1 MDDYPVFDVF
11 LTMLFFF
18 LWVMWFAI
26 VIHIVVD
33 IFRNEDLNGVRK
45 ALWLLLVLVL
55 PLLGVLLYVISQG
68 SGMGRRNQATRMSAF
83 GNHPA
88 GSSAVA
94 SAGELERLA
103 ELHRSGA
110 LTEAE
115 YTRAKHQ
122 ALPM

>member
-1 MDDYPVFDVF
+1 MDDYPMFDVF
-11 LTMLFFF
+11 LTMLIFF
-18 LWVMWFAI
+18 LWVIWFAI

-33 IFRNEDLNGVRK
+33 IFRNDGLNGVRK
-45 ALWLLLVLVL
+45 ALWLLLVFVL
-55 PLLGVLLYVISQG
+55 PLVGVLLYVINQG
-68 SGMGRRNQATRMSAF
+68 SGMSNRNVATRMSAF
-83 GNHPA
+83 GNDPM

-103 ELHRSGA
+103 ALHRSGA

-115 YTRAKHQ
+115 YARAKHH

>member
-26 VIHIVVD
+26 EIHIIVD

-55 PLLGVLLYVISQG
+55 PLFGVLIYVISQG
-68 SGMGRRNQATRMSAF
+68 AGMGRRNTATRMSAF
-83 GNHPA
+83 GNRPM
-88 GSSAVA
+88 GSPTAA

-115 YTRAKHQ
+115 YARAKHH

>member
-1 MDDYPVFDVF
+1 MDDYPMFDVF
-11 LTMLFFF
+11 LTMLAFF

-33 IFRNEDLNGVRK
+33 IFRNDDLSGVRK
-45 ALWLLLVLVL
+45 ALWLFLVLVL
-55 PLLGVLLYVISQG
+55 PLFGVLVYVISQG
-68 SGMGRRNQATRMSAF
+68 SGMGRRNTATRMSAF
-83 GNHPA
+83 GNHPM
-88 GSSAVA
+88 GSSTAA

-115 YTRAKHQ
+115 YARAKHH